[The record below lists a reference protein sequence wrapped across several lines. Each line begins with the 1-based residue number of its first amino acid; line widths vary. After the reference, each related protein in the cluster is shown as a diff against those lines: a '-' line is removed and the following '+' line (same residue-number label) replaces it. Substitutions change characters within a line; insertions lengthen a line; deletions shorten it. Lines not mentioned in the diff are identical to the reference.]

1 MRYSFFLIF
10 IFLTSVDSVAQHSVY
25 LQPDRPGLSTG
36 TYTMTPKMY
45 QVEFGYQRSFGRAI
59 PRVDSSVF
67 PEFLIRTGLT
77 SQVEISLFWPGWE
90 SQFSDNSS
98 DQRSISSVALGGK
111 VRLHESEHLNFTA
124 IAQFNFAFESPTSSF
139 NVDPTLGVVWDY
151 DGKGAISWFGALQLS
166 SEGIKNDRT
175 TFGQFAIGST
185 IQISERLSIFTEY
198 FNSISVSSN
207 PEVYHPI
214 NGGFTFLVSPK
225 IQFDLY
231 AGVGLNKNTDH
242 FIGSGF
248 AVLF

>member
-1 MRYSFFLIF
+1 VPLLRGEVVCPTKYAAKTLFLF
-10 IFLTSVDSVAQHSVY
+10 QDRHTFLVS
-25 LQPDRPGLSTG
+25 
-36 TYTMTPKMY
+36 
-45 QVEFGYQRSFGRAI
+45 E
-59 PRVDSSVF
+59 RVDQLGVSLPRNGGQFKTESGVS
-67 PEFLIRTGLT
+67 LIRNL
-77 SQVEISLFWPGWE
+77 QE
-90 SQFSDNSS
+90 SQFSVNSS
-98 DQRSISSVALGGK
+98 DQRSISGVALGGK

-124 IAQFNFAFESPTSSF
+124 IAQFNFASESPTSSF

-185 IQISERLSIFTEY
+185 ISISERLSIFTEY

-242 FIGSGF
+242 FIGSGL
-248 AVLF
+248 AILF

>member
-1 MRYSFFLIF
+1 
-10 IFLTSVDSVAQHSVY
+10 
-25 LQPDRPGLSTG
+25 
-36 TYTMTPKMY
+36 
-45 QVEFGYQRSFGRAI
+45 
-59 PRVDSSVF
+59 
-67 PEFLIRTGLT
+67 
-77 SQVEISLFWPGWE
+77 
-90 SQFSDNSS
+90 
-98 DQRSISSVALGGK
+98 VALGGK

-124 IAQFNFAFESPTSSF
+124 IAQFNFASESPTSSF

-166 SEGIKNDRT
+166 SEGIENDRT
-175 TFGQFAIGST
+175 TFGQFAIGSI

-207 PEVYHPI
+207 PVTYHPI